1 MEQPTQQNVPSLPG
15 QANQVVELNVTGG
28 ALGHKMSKREEAPY
42 AAEDAQVVGLVFHQ
56 SKEVLI
62 MDHGAGSNGD
72 VSISVLFTRIKDMVN
87 SLLFQSELLKTLFT
101 LSSDSNTYLSCS
113 LLSLTI

>member
-1 MEQPTQQNVPSLPG
+1 MEQPSQQNVPSLAG

-28 ALGHKMSKREEAPY
+28 ALGLNKMSKREEAPY

-72 VSISVLFTRIKDMVN
+72 VSMASFFRVSGRPHIFIFSVQILRKLC
-87 SLLFQSELLKTLFT
+87 LLAFKLGGRGDRQFKYFG
-101 LSSDSNTYLSCS
+101 
-113 LLSLTI
+113 

>member
-1 MEQPTQQNVPSLPG
+1 MPSLPG

-28 ALGHKMSKREEAPY
+28 ALGLNKMSKREEAPY

-62 MDHGAGSNGD
+62 VDHGAGSNGD
-72 VSISVLFTRIKDMVN
+72 VSMG
-87 SLLFQSELLKTLFT
+87 LLFKSLKTLQSGEGDRRISGFIET
-101 LSSDSNTYLSCS
+101 GADLWERESHLAVTRNIVKGS
-113 LLSLTI
+113 